1 MKNYFKNKTILGS
14 MILLIA
20 VSLPSFSQAQVSTS
34 TGRSNVVTESMN
46 NNEFKAIQRVRK
58 YINEQKFDKALS
70 RANRIIRAEDK
81 RSRAG
86 NSYSEFY
93 KEAVNC
99 TCVSLTGLGK
109 VDEAMEACNTSIELT
124 PHHWESLKTRATL
137 HYMVQDFP
145 KSLKDFKTSLAN
157 APDDTAIS
165 DVLKQ
170 NINVVAS
177 KIQ

>member
-1 MKNYFKNKTILGS
+1 MKHYFTKNTILGLA
-14 MILLIA
+14 LLFIA
-20 VSLPSFSQAQVSTS
+20 TSLPSLSQAQVSTS

-46 NNEFKAIQRVRK
+46 DNDIRAIRKIRK

-81 RSRAG
+81 RARSG

-93 KEAVNC
+93 KEAYNC

-109 VDEAMEACNTSIELT
+109 IEEAMEACNTSIELT
-124 PHHWESLKTRATL
+124 PTHWESLKTRATL
-137 HYMVQDFP
+137 YYMVQDFP
-145 KSLKDFKTSLAN
+145 KSLNDFTTALDN

-170 NINVVAS
+170 NIGVVQS